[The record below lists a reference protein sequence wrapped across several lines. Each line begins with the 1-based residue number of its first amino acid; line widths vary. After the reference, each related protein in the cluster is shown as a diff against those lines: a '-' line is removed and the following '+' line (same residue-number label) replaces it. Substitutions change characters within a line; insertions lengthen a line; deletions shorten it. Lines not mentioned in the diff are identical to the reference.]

1 MAQPLTTQ
9 QVYKI
14 IPTSKRLPNA
24 LLKDIL
30 VSIEYYD
37 LRSARTKS
45 PRKSKEYMDIALY
58 LDTIIAQY
66 PYALPDYTN
75 PNQPNQ

>member
-1 MAQPLTTQ
+1 MARALSTQ
-9 QVYKI
+9 QVYQLT
-14 IPTSKRLPNA
+14 PTRRRLPNA
-24 LLKDIL
+24 LLKDML

-37 LRSARTKS
+37 LLSAKTRS

-66 PYALPDYTN
+66 PYELPTYEGGN
-75 PNQPNQ
+75 